1 MHCLPQEGNTY
12 LIFNCS
18 LEVLMKNDIKYPTT
32 VLNKWTRVLG
42 AVLTLVLMASTIAY
56 SAATTPD
63 PLLPTNA
70 NANQG
75 LTPTLSWSAATGL
88 GTITYHLQV
97 ATKADFSVGLVDY
110 TPLSST
116 SHQLAT
122 LSSNT
127 TYYWHV
133 VAMDDGVEG
142 TYSTTWSFETGEM
155 PLGTAADFGILA
167 AGAILGGPTTVTGN
181 IGTNAGGVSL
191 ITPEAGYLIYDY
203 SVPGDKSI
211 VDAGQADL
219 AAAYADF
226 YVRPGSVAIAADLGG
241 QTLTPGVYNIVG
253 NAAMSSDMT
262 FNGHGVY
269 IIQLGSFITTTGG
282 VTVNLSGGA
291 LWTDIF
297 WVVNDYV
304 SLGAGT
310 AFQGTVMATNYIS
323 IGASGASQMEGRL
336 LSKGAAVTVGSP
348 TVLPVE
354 LVSFTAK
361 ANGMQANLRW
371 STATETNNYGF
382 DVERRQTRNW
392 EKIGFVPGAGTSSSP
407 RYYSYTDN
415 NLSYGSYG
423 YRIKQIN
430 KDGSFSYRG
439 SAEVEIVSTPQAYAL
454 IQNYPNPFNPS
465 TRIQYSLEKAGPV
478 SLKVYNVLGLEV
490 ATLVNGPQEAGS
502 YTVPFNA
509 QGLASG
515 VYFYRLQTGS
525 FVSTKKLI
533 LMK

>member
-1 MHCLPQEGNTY
+1 MNISTTNRSSRWAPLFGLT
-12 LIFNCS
+12 FAS
-18 LEVLMKNDIKYPTT
+18 VLM
-32 VLNKWTRVLG
+32 LS
-42 AVLTLVLMASTIAY
+42 AVAFY
-56 SAATTPD
+56 AATTPD

-75 LTPTLSWSAATGL
+75 LTPTLSWSTATGL

-97 ATKADFSVGLVDY
+97 ATASDF
-110 TPLSST
+110 LSGIVYDNST
-116 SHQLAT
+116 LTLTSQLLST

-133 VAMDDGVEG
+133 VALDDGAPG

-155 PLGTAADFGILA
+155 PLGTAANFGILA

-191 ITPEAGYLIYDY
+191 ITPEAGYLVYDY

-219 AAAYADF
+219 AAVFADANA
-226 YVRPGSVAIAADLGG
+226 RPGSVAIAADLGG

-253 NAAMSSDMT
+253 DAAMSSNMT

-269 IIQLGSFITTTGG
+269 IIQLGSFLTTTGG

-297 WVVNDYV
+297 WVVNNYV

-310 AFQGTVMATNYIS
+310 AFEGTVMATNYIS
-323 IGASGASQMEGRL
+323 VGASVTPLSGRL
-336 LSKGAAVTVGSP
+336 LSTGAAVTVGSS
-348 TVLPVE
+348 TLLPVE
-354 LVSFTAK
+354 LVSFTAT
-361 ANGMQANLRW
+361 ANRTSANLRW
-371 STATETNNYGF
+371 STATEVNNYGF
-382 DVERRQTRNW
+382 DVERRRTSEW
-392 EKIGFVPGAGTSSSP
+392 EKIGFVPGVGTSSSP

-415 NLSYGSYG
+415 NLSNGRYV
-423 YRIKQIN
+423 YRIKQVN

-439 SAEVEIVSTPQAYAL
+439 MAEVEIVSAPEAFAL

-478 SLKVYNVLGLEV
+478 SLKVYNVLGAEV

-502 YTVPFNA
+502 YTVPFTA

-515 VYFYRLQTGS
+515 VYFYRLESGS